1 MRNMITMGEFIVKK
15 QADYPT
21 ATGELPSRTTKV
33 RAPARWAQ

>member
-21 ATGELPSRTTKV
+21 ATGADDAAANHGEDCGNLL
-33 RAPARWAQ
+33 